1 MDGLAGFADLRD
13 MASGSSSGA
22 GDMAS
27 ADVATAKAKATLI
40 INLIIVS
47 SDKRPSTPPM
57 LGDGRA
63 EPNQPG
69 QGGGPNPVAGYGH
82 PTIQTISGPA
92 PPPDMGST
100 GLKP

>member
-1 MDGLAGFADLRD
+1 
-13 MASGSSSGA
+13 
-22 GDMAS
+22 
-27 ADVATAKAKATLI
+27 
-40 INLIIVS
+40 
-47 SDKRPSTPPM
+47 M

-69 QGGGPNPVAGYGH
+69 AGGGPYPVAGYGH

-100 GLKP
+100 GLKPLAPPLVELNTHAFIPFHTLTVAASRTGGSGAQHADAI